1 MKKIL
6 IAVMITLSITS
17 TQAEGIADKV
27 RPYVEQYLGE
37 ELAIKL
43 FGEKEEKIKLPEIP
57 KVNKDAKST
66 RPEYV
71 DTIKNKITK
80 DQMNKAN
87 VSFLFEI
94 YEAARRVKP
103 NDNDVSK
110 WMNVITQGGS
120 REGVYRALVLDNTY
134 AAMENYDTPM
144 TDTGIEF
151 AKYYV
156 LEFMNKEI
164 SKDSLEKTNFYTL
177 KRVLVEQTLEIL
189 DELLF
194 KDVNLF
200 YDWYAVFSAESA
212 KKYPNFFTNKIRKS
226 VSRERHRKWAQYV
239 PTQHVKSEV
248 IIKLHKLFNATNQ

>member
-6 IAVMITLSITS
+6 IVLMMSLSIS
-17 TQAEGIADKV
+17 SVQAEGWSDKV

-37 ELAIKL
+37 EIAVKL
-43 FGEKEEKIKLPEIP
+43 FGEKEQSIKLPEIP
-57 KVNKDAKST
+57 VVNKDAKST
-66 RPEYV
+66 RPEFV
-71 DTIKNKITK
+71 DKTKSKISK
-80 DQMNKAN
+80 DKMEKADL
-87 VSFLFEI
+87 SFLFEV
-94 YEAARRVKP
+94 YESARRVKP
-103 NDNDVSK
+103 NDNDIAK

-134 AAMENYDTPM
+134 AAMENYDSPM
-144 TDTGIEF
+144 TDSGIKF
-151 AKYYV
+151 AQYYV
-156 LEFMNKEI
+156 SSFMDKNI

-200 YDWYAVFSAESA
+200 YDWYAVFSAEVA
-212 KKYPNFFTNKIRKS
+212 KKYPTYFTNKIRVS
-226 VSRERHRKWAQYV
+226 TSRERHRKWAEFV
-239 PTQHVKSEV
+239 PVQHVKSEV

>member
-6 IAVMITLSITS
+6 MAAMITLSIS
-17 TQAEGIADKV
+17 NVQAEGLSDKL
-27 RPYVEQYLGE
+27 RPYVEQFLGDE
-37 ELAIKL
+37 IAVKL
-43 FGEKEEKIKLPEIP
+43 FGAKEESIKLPEIP

-66 RPEYV
+66 RAEYV
-71 DTIKNKITK
+71 DKVKTNITK
-80 DQMNKAN
+80 EQMNKAN
-87 VSFLFEI
+87 LSFLFEV

-103 NDNDVSK
+103 NDNDVAK

-144 TDTGIEF
+144 TDSGIAF

-156 LEFMNKEI
+156 ATFISKEI
-164 SKDSLEKTNFYTL
+164 SKDSLEKTNFFTL

-200 YDWYAVFSAESA
+200 YDWYAVFSADTA
-212 KKYPNFFTNKIRKS
+212 KKYPTFFTNKIRKS
-226 VSRERHRKWAQYV
+226 TSRERHRKWAQFV
-239 PTQHVKSEV
+239 PIQHVKSEV

>member
-6 IAVMITLSITS
+6 ITLMITLSITN
-17 TQAEGIADKV
+17 TQAEGIADEV

-37 ELAIKL
+37 ELAIKI
-43 FGEKEEKIKLPEIP
+43 FGEKEETIKLPEIP

-71 DTIKNKITK
+71 DTVKSKITK

-87 VSFLFEI
+87 LSFLYEV

-151 AKYYV
+151 SKYYV
-156 LEFMNKEI
+156 FEFMNKEI

-189 DELLF
+189 DELLY

-212 KKYPNFFTNKIRKS
+212 KKYPAFFTNKIRKS
-226 VSRERHRKWAQYV
+226 TSRERHRKWAQYV
-239 PTQHVKSEV
+239 PIQHVKSEV